1 MDNFEKQHEWVI
13 IHKERKN
20 KKFGGSLA
28 DYKLVEE
35 LGRGA
40 FGTVFKCQSFLIPNQ
55 FFVLKKIPL
64 TVMKNR
70 NTRVLLKEV
79 SLLWKLNHP
88 HIIRYYH
95 SFIDKEAFYILMEY
109 AEGGD
114 IHSVSTLTIVC
125 SKLQEVQDTPP
136 RERDLASSL
145 WNCPWPWVPPF
156 PEHRPLR
163 SQKYEYSP
171 VQGSFS

>member
-40 FGTVFKCQSFLIPNQ
+40 FGTVFKCQSLLIPNQ

-64 TVMKNR
+64 TVVRNR
-70 NTRVLLKEV
+70 NSRALLKEV
-79 SLLWKLNHP
+79 SLLWKLKHP

-114 IHSVSTLTIVC
+114 IHSVSTLTLVY
-125 SKLQEVQDTPP
+125 SKFQEAKDPP
-136 RERDLASSL
+136 PWEGHLASSL
-145 WNCPWPWVPPF
+145 WN
-156 PEHRPLR
+156 RPR
-163 SQKYEYSP
+163 SLLSP
-171 VQGSFS
+171 LP